1 MYGHI
6 RTMVEEE
13 KRGLIEAGAADVDVY
28 KVQETLGPEV
38 LAKMHAKTELPKGD
52 IELSDPSVLEDY
64 DGILFGIPTRYGNWP
79 AQFKA
84 FWDKTVSYLM
94 YTGARNIY

>member
-6 RTMVEEE
+6 LKMVEEE
-13 KRGLIEAGAADVDVY
+13 ARGIREAGGEVDIYQVE
-28 KVQETLGPEV
+28 ETLDNEV
-38 LAKMHAKTELPKGD
+38 LAKMHAPPKSNHMVLADPKT
-52 IELSDPSVLEDY
+52 LEQY

-84 FWDKTVSYLM
+84 FWDKTVSYIKS
-94 YTGARNIY
+94 AEA